1 MSTSTARLPRVRASE
16 LVGRGWLNTGGR
28 TVTLADLRGKVVVL
42 DFWTFCCI
50 NCLHVLD
57 ELRDLEAR
65 FSDVLVVVG
74 VHSPKFVHE
83 ADPVALAAAVQRYE
97 VHHAVLD
104 DPELVTWQ
112 AYTARAWP
120 TLVVID
126 PEGYVVAQL
135 AGEGHAHNLEAL
147 VGELVAE
154 HEAKGTL
161 RRGDGPVVIPEPEPG
176 TLRFPARAIALP
188 DGHLLVADA
197 GHHGLVE
204 LEADGETL
212 VRRIGGGIR
221 GLVDGGPDEA
231 LFAEPNGLA
240 LLPERLRE
248 SVGWDVLVADTANH
262 VLRGVRLSDGTVTT
276 VAGTGAQFL
285 VGAPDNVLEG
295 AVGGGGGGAGAVD
308 GATEVPGVAADADRR
323 GVGYDGPATGVRLSS
338 PWDVVWFEPWQAF
351 AVAMAGHHTLWAF
364 DPVAGTVR
372 HAAGTMTEGL
382 LDGPARE
389 AWFAQPSGLAVDEGG
404 RLWVA
409 DSETSA
415 LRVVE
420 TADDQTAAE
429 AGDDPT
435 GSPDRGGRVR
445 TLVGEGLFDFGH
457 VDGPAAQARLQHPLG
472 VAALPDGTVLVAD
485 TYNGA
490 VRRYDPVTEEVSTV
504 ATGLAEPSGLVVL
517 ADDASAPQVL
527 VVESAAH
534 RLVRVPLP
542 AGVGRRV
549 DGGAHR
555 TQRPVTVLAP
565 GQVRLDV
572 VFTPAPGQK
581 QDDRYGPS
589 TRLRVS
595 SSPAG
600 LLLDGAGDDV
610 PLTRVL
616 TLDPAVGEGVLH
628 VTAQAASCDA
638 DPAIEYPACHLASQ
652 DWGVPVR
659 LEAGAPDVLTLPL
672 LG

>member
-1 MSTSTARLPRVRASE
+1 MTCAVSTSTARLPRVRASE

-65 FSDVLVVVG
+65 FSDVLVTVG

-83 ADPVALAAAVQRYE
+83 ADPAALAAAVQRYE
-97 VHHAVLD
+97 VHHPVLD

-147 VGELVAE
+147 VGELVTE

-176 TLRFPARAIALP
+176 TLRFPARAIVLP

-197 GHHGLVE
+197 GHHGLAE

-212 VRRIGGGIR
+212 VRRIGVGTR

-231 LFAEPNGLA
+231 RFAEPNGLA
-240 LLPERLRE
+240 LLPEGLRAT
-248 SVGWDVLVADTANH
+248 VGWEVLVADTANH

-276 VAGTGAQFL
+276 VAGTGTQFL
-285 VGAPDNVLEG
+285 VGAPDNVVEG
-295 AVGGGGGGAGAVD
+295 VLGGGAAG
-308 GATEVPGVAADADRR
+308 ADRR

-420 TADDQTAAE
+420 
-429 AGDDPT
+429 
-435 GSPDRGGRVR
+435 GGRVR

-472 VAALPDGTVLVAD
+472 VATLPDGTVLVAD

-490 VRRYDPVTEEVSTV
+490 IRRYDAVTEEVSTV

-517 ADDASAPQVL
+517 ADDASAPQLL
-527 VVESAAH
+527 VVESAVH

-549 DGGAHR
+549 DDGAHR

-616 TLDPAVGEGVLH
+616 TLDPVVGEGVLH

>member
-1 MSTSTARLPRVRASE
+1 MAPVTRPGRSLDPRTIDGVSTSARLPRVRASE

-97 VHHAVLD
+97 VHHPVLD
-104 DPELVTWQ
+104 DPQLVTWQ

-154 HEAKGTL
+154 HEARGTL
-161 RRGDGPVVIPEPEPG
+161 RRGDGPVVLAEPEPG
-176 TLRFPARAIALP
+176 TLRFPARAVALP
-188 DGHLLVADA
+188 GGHLLVADA
-197 GHHGLVE
+197 GHHGLTE
-204 LEADGETL
+204 LAADGETL
-212 VRRIGGGIR
+212 VRRIGAGTR
-221 GLVDGGPDEA
+221 GLVDGRPEEA
-231 LFAEPNGLA
+231 RFAEPNGLA
-240 LLPERLRE
+240 LLPERLRTV
-248 SVGWDVLVADTANH
+248 VGWDVLVADTANH
-262 VLRGVRLSDGTVTT
+262 VLRGVRLADGTVTT
-276 VAGTGAQFL
+276 VAGTGTQFL
-285 VGAPDNVLEG
+285 VGAPDNVL
-295 AVGGGGGGAGAVD
+295 
-308 GATEVPGVAADADRR
+308 PGVLGDTPPAGADADRR

-372 HAAGTMTEGL
+372 HVAGTMTEGL

-389 AWFAQPSGLAVDEGG
+389 AWFAQPSGLAVDGDG

-415 LRVVE
+415 LRAVE
-420 TADDQTAAE
+420 
-429 AGDDPT
+429 GGRPDDPT
-435 GSPDRGGRVR
+435 GMTAAGGRVR

-472 VAALPDGTVLVAD
+472 VATLPDGTVLVAD

-490 VRRYDPVTEEVSTV
+490 VRRYDPSTDEVSTV

-517 ADDASAPQVL
+517 LDGPATPRLL

-534 RLVRVPLP
+534 RVVQVPLP
-542 AGVGRRV
+542 AGVGTRV

-555 TQRPVTVLAP
+555 TQRPVTALAP
-565 GQVRLDV
+565 GEVRLDV

-581 QDDRYGPS
+581 SDDRYGPS

-616 TLDPAVGEGVLH
+616 RLDPAVGEGVLH
-628 VTAQAASCDA
+628 VTAQAASCDD
-638 DPAIEYPACHLASQ
+638 DPTIEYPACHLASQ

-659 LEAGAPDVLTLPL
+659 LEPGAADTLTLPL